1 MDADDARPP
10 LLAGRG
16 LLLVDDFCRATG
28 LDRATAEGLVKKATV
43 EGLFYPDGRVAGFF
57 DDALPTTEVLRDLGL
72 AVKADY
78 DPEQLRS
85 YEEETDTPGVP
96 DYTEDEGSSDSGW
109 TMGWDDRRS
118 PKGPGLD
125 TGEDRRTIIQAGTT
139 PLPDPDH
146 RQNADPRV

>member
-1 MDADDARPP
+1 MSMSECNARSGFPLCQAAARPVASIGEKTGGMDADDARPP

-43 EGLFYPDGRVAGFF
+43 EGLFYPDGRVAGLF

-72 AVKADY
+72 AVRADY

-85 YEEETDTPGVP
+85 YEEETDNPGIP
-96 DYTEDEGSSDSGW
+96 DYTENEDSSDSGW
-109 TMGWDDRRS
+109 TMGWDDR
-118 PKGPGLD
+118 D
-125 TGEDRRTIIQAGTT
+125 A
-139 PLPDPDH
+139 
-146 RQNADPRV
+146 